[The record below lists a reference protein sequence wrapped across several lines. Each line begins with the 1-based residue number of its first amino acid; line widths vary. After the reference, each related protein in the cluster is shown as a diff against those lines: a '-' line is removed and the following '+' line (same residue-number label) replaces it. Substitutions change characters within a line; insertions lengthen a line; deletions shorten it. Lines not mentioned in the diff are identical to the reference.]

1 MTRADIKLE
10 EAVLLDFGKTF
21 SHHESDVKH
30 YLDLSPSG
38 DFLEAINKVYD
49 TLRWAETKQD
59 ASCVLIINLLHLS
72 ESRTFDSQAHQGV
85 EHMEALFDRL
95 FRATSGE
102 CA

>member
-1 MTRADIKLE
+1 
-10 EAVLLDFGKTF
+10 VFLDFGKTF
-21 SHHESDVKH
+21 AHLKNDVKH
-30 YLDLSPSG
+30 YLDLSPNG

-72 ESRTFDSQAHQGV
+72 ESQTFDSRAHTGA

-95 FRATSGE
+95 FRATSGQ